1 MTEHLSSNGF
11 FPLLL
16 TVSAFCAGRALQK
29 KYRIA
34 LLNPI
39 MIAAILV
46 GFLLR
51 ILEIPVEA
59 YTSGCAPLQYL
70 LTPATICFAISL
82 YEQLSRLKKHI
93 GAILA
98 GTLCGS
104 LTSLISVRLMCS
116 WFGLDRTLTVSM
128 LPKSITS
135 AIGMDLSAQI
145 GGIASLTTAAIVLT
159 GILGNMV
166 GPILCRWFRITRD
179 IAQGVAFGTASHAIG
194 TTKAA
199 ELSRTAGAVSSF
211 SLTLAGLITVAVLS
225 FFCH

>member
-1 MTEHLSSNGF
+1 MTEHLGTNGF

-16 TVSAFCAGRALQK
+16 TLSAFCAAWALQR

-39 MIAAILV
+39 LIAAILV
-46 GFLLR
+46 GALLLLLR
-51 ILEIPVEA
+51 IPIEDYV
-59 YTSGCAPLQYL
+59 SGCAPLQYL
-70 LTPATICFAISL
+70 LTPATICFAISM
-82 YEQLSRLKKHI
+82 YEQISRLRKHI

-104 LTSLISVRLMCS
+104 LTSLVSVQLMCG

-135 AIGMDLSAQI
+135 AIGMDLSAQL

-159 GILGNMV
+159 GILGNMF
-166 GPILCRWFRITRD
+166 GPTLCRWFRITRD

-194 TTKAA
+194 TARAT
-199 ELSRTAGAVSSF
+199 ELSRTAGAVSSL
-211 SLTLAGLITVAVLS
+211 SLTLAGLITVIVLS
-225 FFCH
+225 FFCR

>member
-1 MTEHLSSNGF
+1 
-11 FPLLL
+11 
-16 TVSAFCAGRALQK
+16 
-29 KYRIA
+29 
-34 LLNPI
+34 
-39 MIAAILV
+39 
-46 GFLLR
+46 
-51 ILEIPVEA
+51 
-59 YTSGCAPLQYL
+59 
-70 LTPATICFAISL
+70 
-82 YEQLSRLKKHI
+82 
-93 GAILA
+93 
-98 GTLCGS
+98 
-104 LTSLISVRLMCS
+104 MCS